1 MKMDNV
7 KNSIGHQ
14 QISIKQMDY
23 KNKPLNVNYDT
34 KTFERIASTGNAY
47 NIQTDMKSTCQNDS
61 EIDLDTMVRSSD
73 EVKCIFLC
81 KFHATAGPL
90 IAAQVPPSYISKEL
104 FDTVSSYI
112 IPKVQLQRSFL
123 SV

>member
-1 MKMDNV
+1 MDRLNAQ
-7 KNSIGHQ
+7 Q

-23 KNKPLNVNYDT
+23 RNKPLNVNYNNAEAFACNVISSATTINAPTIEQVKLETVGDILDIVADT
-34 KTFERIASTGNAY
+34 DA
-47 NIQTDMKSTCQNDS
+47 ND
-61 EIDLDTMVRSSD
+61 SD

-81 KFHATAGPL
+81 KFHATAGPQ
-90 IAAQVPPSYISKEL
+90 IAAQVPKNYISKEL

-112 IPKVQLQRSFL
+112 IPKVPLQRSFL